1 MPITAGDI
9 LLKYSVSSAAA
20 GNVTGGT
27 AAGSLGG
34 FISTS
39 VVPDNVMDALFPDI
53 TPSENEA
60 DNDDYKCVFV
70 HNQHGSLSALN
81 VKVYLAAVVGGGADL
96 SLALDNKLPSAVG
109 ASVAQADL
117 IASKDTAPTAV
128 GTFSVPLD
136 AGSALLVGTLQ
147 PGQCR
152 AVWLKRLASGSAAMV
167 NDGVTFRIECDETP

>member
-1 MPITAGDI
+1 MPITTGDI

-20 GNVTGGT
+20 GDAASGT

-34 FISTS
+34 FISTT

-60 DNDDYKCVFV
+60 DNADYKCVFV
-70 HNQHGSLSALN
+70 HNQHATLSALN

-96 SLALDNKLPSAVG
+96 AMALDNKLPSAL
-109 ASVAQADL
+109 AATVAQAGL
-117 IASKDTAPTAV
+117 IANKNTTPTAV
-128 GTFSVPLD
+128 GTFSAPLD
-136 AGSALLVGTLQ
+136 AGSALVVGTLQ

-152 AVWLKRLASGSAAMV
+152 AVWLKRVASGSAALA
-167 NDGVTFRIECDETP
+167 NDGVTFRIECDSTP